1 MASGDTKSDLS
12 GRLAALREAV
22 FGPRGRA
29 AFARALSVSP
39 STYSYYEKGRQPPAD
54 LIARAAKVTGADL
67 AWLMT
72 GEGEAFPQPTA
83 GAADNT
89 VSQPAEE
96 ILARLT
102 AVLAAGDTEGSRL
115 EGHGPR
121 EKASGITPRGP
132 SHLAP
137 RAPAL
142 RGAAAAAALREILA
156 RMEQAFPPAK
166 ETWRPSDAPVSPTA
180 VPIVGR
186 TAAGI
191 LAQWEKCFTGRQDP
205 EVLDRLIRQV
215 EAKAARQRG
224 GDLQTVDPGDEPE
237 RQPDAAALLIQ
248 LSEPTP
254 EGIVEYLDLPGLAL
268 GPGAFALRVDGDSMA
283 PRIRDGDVVVC
294 RCGVGPQPGQTAVV
308 KVRGRIGVTVKLWRP
323 EGEHVHLIPIN
334 EAYDPSR
341 PLRTDVLW
349 ACRVL
354 WVVRL

>member
-1 MASGDTKSDLS
+1 MATGDTKSDLS

-29 AFARALSVSP
+29 AFSRVLSVSP
-39 STYSYYEKGRQPPAD
+39 STYSYYERGRQPPAD
-54 LIARAAKVTGADL
+54 LIARVSKVTGADL

-72 GEGEAFPQPTA
+72 GEGEPFPQPGA
-83 GAADNT
+83 GTADNT
-89 VSQPAEE
+89 VSHPAEE
-96 ILARLT
+96 VLARLT

-121 EKASGITPRGP
+121 EKANGITPRGP
-132 SHLAP
+132 SPIAP
-137 RAPAL
+137 RTPAL
-142 RGAAAAAALREILA
+142 RGAAAAAALRAILT

-191 LAQWEKCFTGRQDP
+191 LAQWEKCFAGQQDP

-224 GDLQTVDPGDEPE
+224 GDLRAADPGGEPE

-283 PRIRDGDVVVC
+283 PRIRDGDIVAC

>member
-1 MASGDTKSDLS
+1 MATGDTKSDLS
-12 GRLAALREAV
+12 GRLAGLREAV

-29 AFARALSVSP
+29 AFARALGVSP

-72 GEGEAFPQPTA
+72 GEGEPFPQPTA
-83 GAADNT
+83 GTADNT
-89 VSQPAEE
+89 VSHPGEE
-96 ILARLT
+96 VLDRLAS
-102 AVLAAGDTEGSRL
+102 ALAAGDKEGPQV
-115 EGHGPR
+115 EGRGPM
-121 EKASGITPRGP
+121 EKAGGIAPRGP
-132 SHLAP
+132 SHLDP

-142 RGAAAAAALREILA
+142 RGAAAAAALRAILA

-191 LAQWEKCFTGRQDP
+191 LAQWEKCFAGRQDP
-205 EVLDRLIRQV
+205 EVLERLIRQV

-224 GDLQTVDPGDEPE
+224 GDLQAADPGSEPE
-237 RQPDAAALLIQ
+237 RRPDAAALLIQ

-254 EGIVEYLDLPGLAL
+254 EGIVEYLDLPGVAL

-283 PRIRDGDVVVC
+283 PRIRDGDIVVC